1 MVLGHKAFVH
11 AIAKRAGRDDLE
23 RVDREAESVLVG
35 VARRVGAD
43 GRAQLAAVLPLGLAE
58 VVAQSTTPV
67 EDHGLASFLATV
79 SSVPND
85 DPERAR
91 FVARAV
97 LSLIAEEYPE
107 AAGALRA
114 ELPDEFG
121 DLFTPPTR
129 LPPRERVGSP
139 ASSESESESES
150 ESARL
155 TREEVEGALAELPG
169 WTGDDHRIRRTVSLP
184 AEVAADVRGRI
195 ARVEEQLHHHVLA
208 EEDPDGTTYLL
219 WTRSID
225 GVTERDLVLAA
236 RISDIVDDV

>member
-1 MVLGHKAFVH
+1 MALGHKALVH
-11 AIAKRAGRDDLE
+11 AVAKRAGRDDLE

-43 GRAQLAAVLPLGLAE
+43 SRTQLAAVLPLGLAE

-67 EDHGLASFLATV
+67 DDPGLAPFLATV
-79 SSVPND
+79 SSVPDD

-91 FVARAV
+91 FVAQAV
-97 LSLIAEEYPE
+97 LSFIAEGCPQVAES
-107 AAGALRA
+107 LRA

-129 LPPRERVGSP
+129 LPPRERDGSP
-139 ASSESESESES
+139 APPEP
-150 ESARL
+150 ARL

-169 WTGDDHRIRRTVSLP
+169 WTGDDHRLRRAVSLP

-195 ARVEEQLHHHVLA
+195 ARVEEQLHHHAVV
-208 EEDPDGTTYLL
+208 EEAPDGTTYLL
-219 WTRSID
+219 WTRSVD
-225 GVTERDLVLAA
+225 GVTERDLELAA
-236 RISDIVDDV
+236 RISDIVDAV

>member
-1 MVLGHKAFVH
+1 MALGHKAFVH
-11 AIAKRAGRDDLE
+11 AVAKRAGRDDLE

-43 GRAQLAAVLPLGLAE
+43 GRTQLAGVLPLGLAE

-67 EDHGLASFLATV
+67 DDPGLAPFLATI

-91 FVARAV
+91 FVAQAV
-97 LSLIAEEYPE
+97 LSFIAEEYPTVAE
-107 AAGALRA
+107 TLRA

-129 LPPRERVGSP
+129 LPPPPRLPPRERDASP
-139 ASSESESESES
+139 APSEP
-150 ESARL
+150 ARL
-155 TREEVEGALAELPG
+155 TREEVEGALAERPG
-169 WTGDDHRIRRTVSLP
+169 WTGDDNRIRRTVSLP
-184 AEVAADVRGRI
+184 AEVAADVRVRI
-195 ARVEEQLHHHVLA
+195 ARVEEQLHHHVVV

-219 WTRSID
+219 WTRSVD

-236 RISDIVDDV
+236 RISDIVDV